1 MTLAAVALCAVMAQA
16 AQFEWTA
23 TQIREGW
30 ADSTVKADGV
40 AYLFLV
46 GANGASVD
54 AVSSA
59 ISGATD
65 VTALGTTLAGMAID
79 TQTLSTG
86 TTGGMTAEGISA
98 TAPATL
104 FFAVISNDG
113 HVYVGAT
120 ATVDTIETLGAT
132 TLAFGSQKSAS
143 SVASAWATIDST
155 GGGTG
160 GGDTPAVPEPTSG
173 LLMLVGL
180 GALALRRRRA

>member
-1 MTLAAVALCAVMAQA
+1 MKKVMTLAAVALCAVMAQA

-30 ADSTVKADGV
+30 ADSSVKADGV

-79 TQTLSTG
+79 TQMVETG
-86 TTGGMTAEGISA
+86 AVTGNSPELTAQ
-98 TAPATL
+98 APATL
-104 FFAVISNDG
+104 FFAIISDAG
-113 HVYVGAT
+113 YVYQS
-120 ATVDTIETLGAT
+120 ATVQVNEIAALGST
-132 TLAFGSQKSAS
+132 EVVFGSQKGAS
-143 SVASAWATIDST
+143 SVASAWATIGS
-155 GGGTG
+155 TG